1 MLDQARPYEETGQKL
16 ADLLILRSAAMKK
29 TGVMVLVACALV
41 AGCGDDNPTGPSN
54 PPVVFTALLS
64 PANEVPPVANSESTA
79 RGAAQITFDVTRNAS
94 SAITAATARFYFQ
107 ETGLPAGIIILGAHI
122 HPGAAGVNGPV
133 VVSTGLT
140 ATSPLAL
147 SAGAVEFT
155 SDSIAVDP
163 ALAQAIIDN
172 PAGYY
177 FNIHT
182 PANPGGVAR
191 GQLTR
196 IR

>member
-1 MLDQARPYEETGQKL
+1 
-16 ADLLILRSAAMKK
+16 MKK

-41 AGCGDDNPTGPSN
+41 AGCGDDDNPTGPSAN
-54 PPVVFTALLS
+54 TPLVFTALLS

-94 SAITAATARFYFQ
+94 NAITAATARFYFQ
-107 ETGLPAGIIILGAHI
+107 VTGLPAGTIIVGAHI
-122 HPGAAGVNGPV
+122 HPAPAGVNGPV
-133 VVSTGLT
+133 VVSTGLSG
-140 ATSPLAL
+140 TSPFAM
-147 SAGAVEFT
+147 SADAAELTVG
-155 SDSIAVDP
+155 DIAVDP

-177 FNIHT
+177 FNLHT
-182 PANPGGVAR
+182 PANPGGLAR

-196 IR
+196 PR

>member
-54 PPVVFTALLS
+54 PPLVFTALLS
-64 PANEVPPVANSESTA
+64 SANEVPPVANSESTA

-94 SAITAATARFYFQ
+94 NAITAATVRFYFQ
-107 ETGLPAGIIILGAHI
+107 VTGLSGTIILGAHI

-133 VVSTGLT
+133 VVSTGLS

-147 SAGAVEFT
+147 SADAVE
-155 SDSIAVDP
+155 
-163 ALAQAIIDN
+163 
-172 PAGYY
+172 
-177 FNIHT
+177 
-182 PANPGGVAR
+182 
-191 GQLTR
+191 
-196 IR
+196 